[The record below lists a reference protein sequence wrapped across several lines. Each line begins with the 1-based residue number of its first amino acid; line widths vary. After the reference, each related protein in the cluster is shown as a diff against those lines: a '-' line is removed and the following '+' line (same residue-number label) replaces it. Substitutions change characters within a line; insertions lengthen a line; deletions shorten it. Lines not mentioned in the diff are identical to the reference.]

1 MVNVINIENN
11 TYSIPSEIKKLDLD
25 GVIYDIGL
33 DTSDATATEN
43 DILLGKTVYVNGSKI
58 TGTIPEYGPVTTIT
72 SMRYDGVRIIAES
85 QYGYYTNYDSNLKTI
100 YYLPQNDVA
109 SAIGLTADILKS
121 GTNILGVSG
130 NLISSDAMDILA
142 WGSLFY
148 EPSTNYMTYWTGTT
162 YAKIN
167 KRNQGNDTPLNLTIP
182 GTFKK
187 CIIWCQQ
194 NWADERMWVDIGGN
208 RFYTKDHADSI
219 LTFSSF
225 TNNKIQM
232 SPYSFAIINMCLIGV
247 KN

>member
-11 TYSIPSEIKKLDLD
+11 TYSIPSEIKKLDVD

-43 DILLGKTVYVNGSKI
+43 DILLGKTAYVNGSKV
-58 TGTIPEYGPVTTIT
+58 TGTI
-72 SMRYDGVRIIAES
+72 S
-85 QYGYYTNYDSNLKTI
+85 
-100 YYLPQNDVA
+100 DV
-109 SAIGLTADILKS
+109 
-121 GTNILGVSG
+121 
-130 NLISSDAMDILA
+130 MDILA

-167 KRNQGNDTPLNLTIP
+167 ARNQGGDAPLNLTIP